1 MQGGGKE
8 ILLGWEE
15 AEAGLDSVTEN
26 LTPFPEDRRGKELR
40 EGASVGRGERDGGGL
55 LAPCTTTSTQKRS
68 VGNRTCRR
76 CT

>member
-8 ILLGWEE
+8 ILLVWEE

-40 EGASVGRGERDGGGL
+40 EGARVGRGERDGGGL
-55 LAPCTTTSTQKRS
+55 LAPCTTTSTQK
-68 VGNRTCRR
+68 
-76 CT
+76 